1 MTSPERDGRA
11 GGPAAPANPGLLHG
25 SVGLPGVFAQAI
37 GAVSP
42 EISIAFAIV
51 PVVVFAGAATPGAML
66 VAGIGA
72 LAVAG
77 CMAYLS
83 SRHSDAGGL
92 ASLVGRGLGARWGVA
107 AGLALSMFLI
117 TAVASG
123 VTTGT
128 IATFL
133 YQQYSPNSHNVLSSN
148 WIVWAIVFSAAALVL
163 AYLGIRPAVQVL
175 LVLSG
180 IGAAAIA
187 VTIIFVLAKG
197 GAHGIVWSALIPASH
212 GVSFHDFILGVAVA
226 FGPFAGMESAT
237 FLGEESVHPRRH
249 IPIATIAVVVTSM
262 ILYVFFSL
270 AMVSGYGA
278 SAAGTAA
285 YEKDGF
291 GSLLTISSR
300 YVAPWFGKFLLFIV
314 LIAAFTFTLSIVN
327 EGARLFY
334 QWGADGVL
342 GRVFQR
348 TSRRFRTPS
357 VALAALAVIGAL
369 YYIAVYA
376 WKGGSIANTVEITAF
391 VSLVVTVTL
400 LIAYG
405 LVAVSGAIEGW
416 RHRAH
421 LAVKLVLPVIS
432 VAVVLLALYNQF
444 IPTPPSPYQ
453 SAPYI
458 GLGVVVVG
466 VVVGL
471 IRIDRR
477 ARQDAAARS
486 GARATGLPLAA
497 LSGEEAGG

>member
-1 MTSPERDGRA
+1 MTSSETASGA
-11 GGPAAPANPGLLHG
+11 EEATGPGSLRHG

-51 PVVVFAGAATPGAML
+51 PVVVFAGAATPGAIL

-117 TAVASG
+117 TSVASG
-123 VTTGT
+123 ITTGT

-133 YQQYSPNSHNVLSSN
+133 YQQYAPGSNNILSGN
-148 WIVWAIVFSAAALVL
+148 WIIWAILFSAAALIL

-180 IGAAAIA
+180 IGAAAI
-187 VTIIFVLAKG
+187 VITIIFVLAKG
-197 GAHGIVWSALIPASH
+197 GAHGIVWSALVPASH
-212 GVSFHDFILGVAVA
+212 GVSFRDFVLGVGVA

-249 IPIATIAVVVTSM
+249 IPIATIAVVVTATV
-262 ILYVFFSL
+262 LYVFFSL

-278 SAAGTAA
+278 SAAGTGA
-285 YEKDGF
+285 YVHDGF
-291 GSLLTISSR
+291 ASLLTISSR

-348 TSRRFRTPS
+348 TSRRFHTPS
-357 VALAALAVIGAL
+357 VALAALAVIGVI
-369 YYIAVYA
+369 YYVVVYA
-376 WKGGSIANTVEITAF
+376 WKGGSVSNTVEISAF

-400 LIAYG
+400 LMAYG
-405 LVAVSGAIEGW
+405 FVAVSGAVEGW
-416 RHRAH
+416 RYGAG
-421 LAVKLVLPVIS
+421 LLIKLVLPVIS
-432 VAVVLLALYNQF
+432 VAVVLVSLYNEF
-444 IPTPPSPYQ
+444 IPAPPSPYE

-466 VVVGL
+466 VIVGL

-477 ARQDAAARS
+477 ARQDAEARAARTTL
-486 GARATGLPLAA
+486 ATLA
-497 LSGEEAGG
+497 GEDAVS